1 MRDTVCHLLPN
12 NLPGLPPLLSLSYDP
27 LAAQAEDLNQSAVRD
42 VGLSLDV
49 PQVERE
55 AQPYGR
61 LREVAEALCKAMD
74 CVLCNQEGQPLPT
87 MALDAIVGDLE
98 LLYDQLDARELAAG
112 SALAR
117 RLFS

>member
-1 MRDTVCHLLPN
+1 MVLPN

-42 VGLSLDV
+42 VGLSLTC
-49 PQVERE
+49 PRWSAR

-74 CVLCNQEGQPLPT
+74 GVLCNQEGQPRPPW
-87 MALDAIVGDLE
+87 
-98 LLYDQLDARELAAG
+98 R
-112 SALAR
+112 
-117 RLFS
+117 